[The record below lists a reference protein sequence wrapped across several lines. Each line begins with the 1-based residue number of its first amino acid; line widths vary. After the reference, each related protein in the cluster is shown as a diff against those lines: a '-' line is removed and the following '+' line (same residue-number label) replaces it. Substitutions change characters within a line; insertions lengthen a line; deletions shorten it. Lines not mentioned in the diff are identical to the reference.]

1 MSAIA
6 VYFVFSYRLWRKP
19 SHHIEVEDKSFVSF
33 IYTYPTF
40 RTGFCDR
47 GPFSGCKLIPYCV
60 PFVAFPMSVL
70 AAYGLPL
77 QSGNLF
83 PSVLSKR
90 DKLLPHGGEHAA

>member
-19 SHHIEVEDKSFVSF
+19 SHHI
-33 IYTYPTF
+33 
-40 RTGFCDR
+40 
-47 GPFSGCKLIPYCV
+47 
-60 PFVAFPMSVL
+60 AFPMSVL
-70 AAYGLPL
+70 DAYGLPL

-90 DKLLPHGGEHAA
+90 DKLLPHGGEHDA